1 MPRKRDSE
9 ESSRDIDRSVWMP
22 RAEAAQVLGIPSNW
36 IKPLVD
42 KGELRGL
49 QRGKW
54 LYIERASAS
63 AYQKRRNG

>member
-1 MPRKRDSE
+1 MPRQRDSE

-22 RAEAAQVLGIPSNW
+22 RSEAAQVLGIPSNW
-36 IKPLVD
+36 IKALVD

-54 LYIERASAS
+54 LYIERASADT
-63 AYQKRRNG
+63 YKRKKAR